1 LNVVDLVPEE
11 DVMTV
16 VEDEAFALVIAEA
29 GMINDNA
36 TVAIN
41 NNLRFEFLSLSNLV
55 NLVTSLSKCLRT
67 FYANK
72 VSF

>member
-1 LNVVDLVPEE
+1 VPEE

-16 VEDEAFALVIAEA
+16 VEEAFTLVIAEA
-29 GMINDNA
+29 GMINANA

-55 NLVTSLSKCLRT
+55 NLVNSLSKCFRT